1 MGYQLHCD
9 YEYFSSDDD
18 CYRDLPFQLDPV
30 IELKFECFSLSEGLF
45 ENISW
50 LIMDWCSSIVMGV
63 GIIEKLVGITC

>member
-45 ENISW
+45 ENIS
-50 LIMDWCSSIVMGV
+50 
-63 GIIEKLVGITC
+63 